1 MAKNS
6 NSLEKILDLVKK
18 DGYLLKGLDEDQK
31 NNKEIVIAAIKQNGM
46 ALQYASESMK
56 SDKEIVLLAMQSKTN
71 AIKFASTKFLSD
83 KKFIMEVIEL
93 DGSILEIVSEDLK
106 NNKEI
111 VLLACNENGSNLEY
125 ASDALKSDPEVVKVA
140 IDQWPDAIM
149 YSKIKKA
156 DKQSDAEPTITAH
169 IEFYILGDGA
179 EIVCQSL
186 NNDQIK
192 KWKKLY
198 DSDEFEANETLKNHV
213 LDSDIK
219 RKKGDFD
226 FWNENDNE
234 FHKEYVGLENC
245 KLYIKYFDG
254 KTKKVKEEFTLNPK
268 ATKTNKNITTEL
280 DFDDLNEK
288 AYFIATNESK
298 GTYLKGVK
306 QLDSKQKFSINDI
319 LLNVSRVNNQLY
331 ISSIEYKKEKLE
343 ADPVY
348 DSEGIDFQAEIIW
361 K

>member
-6 NSLEKILDLVKK
+6 NSIQKYLDLVIK
-18 DGYLLKGLDEDQK
+18 DGYLLKGLDEEQK
-31 NNKEIVIAAIKQNGM
+31 NNKEIVLAAVKQNGF
-46 ALQYASESMK
+46 ALQYASDTMK
-56 SDKEIVLLAMQSKTN
+56 SDKEVILFAMQSKTN
-71 AIKFASTKFLSD
+71 AIKFASPKFLSD
-83 KKFIMEVIEL
+83 EKFILEVIEL
-93 DGSILEIVSEDLK
+93 DGSILELISEDLK

-111 VLLACNENGSNLEY
+111 VLLACKENGSNLEY

-140 IDQWPDAIM
+140 TDQWPDAIK
-149 YSKIKKA
+149 YSKIKTEAKN
-156 DKQSDAEPTITAH
+156 DNAETDNTAR

-198 DSDEFEANETLKNHV
+198 DTDEFEANETLKNHV

-226 FWNENDNE
+226 FWHENDNV
-234 FHKEYVGLENC
+234 FHKESAVLENC
-245 KLYIKYFDG
+245 KLHIQYFDG
-254 KTKKVKEEFTLNPK
+254 KTKKVKEEFIINPK
-268 ATKTNKNITTEL
+268 DKKINKNITAEL

-288 AYFIATNESK
+288 AYFIASNESK

-306 QLDSKQKFSINDI
+306 QLDANQQFSIKDI

-331 ISSIEYKKEKLE
+331 ISSIEYKKEILE
-343 ADPVY
+343 ADSVY
-348 DSEGIDFQAEIIW
+348 DSEGVDFQAEIIW